1 MMHSASDASETSLK
15 SLYISLLAVSWS
27 NQPKVKMLQHYVEVD
42 KANSLDSIY
51 YNLLMILLCGDIWK
65 VDLGLASEVDLK

>member
-1 MMHSASDASETSLK
+1 
-15 SLYISLLAVSWS
+15 
-27 NQPKVKMLQHYVEVD
+27 MLQHYVEVD